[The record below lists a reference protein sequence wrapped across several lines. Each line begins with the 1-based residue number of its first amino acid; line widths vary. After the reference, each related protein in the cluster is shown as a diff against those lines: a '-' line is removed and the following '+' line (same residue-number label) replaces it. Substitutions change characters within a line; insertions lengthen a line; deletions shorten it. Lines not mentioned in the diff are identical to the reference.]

1 MIWLVM
7 LRSLKYINKM
17 DVIVVLEREGEVEI

>member
-17 DVIVVLEREGEVEI
+17 DVIVVLKREGEVEI